1 MKRKFA
7 ILLVLV
13 LALSACSFSL
23 AACDEE
29 GKTNEISD
37 FERFNGW
44 RYLTEYTYSYTS
56 LFEWDEE
63 HEKWD
68 AMYTWWDEDSMYEST
83 DDLKGYDYL
92 INYNDG
98 DFPNEKWN
106 ALFLQGKSWMKS
118 FGETLTL
125 SREELEFSGTLGSMP
140 IKSMEFIGF
149 MNADI
154 ELSPS
159 EEQMAEADLHY
170 YSFETKY
177 FAGTSHEQVPPVVQ
191 LIFVTKGIEIDGQLY
206 CAQFEYSAPANV
218 KSPD

>member
-1 MKRKFA
+1 MKKKFA
-7 ILLVLV
+7 LLLVSV
-13 LALSACSFSL
+13 LIISACVFSL
-23 AACDEE
+23 VACDNAD
-29 GKTNEISD
+29 KTEEISD

-63 HEKWD
+63 YEKWD
-68 AMYTWWDEDSMYEST
+68 AMYIRWDDESGT
-83 DDLKGYDYL
+83 DDLRGYDYL

-118 FGETLTL
+118 FGETVTL
-125 SREELEFSGTLGSMP
+125 SREELGFSGTLGSMP

-149 MNADI
+149 MNVDI

-159 EEQMAEADLHY
+159 EEQMAEADLYY
-170 YSFETKY
+170 YSFEAKY

-191 LIFVTKGIEIDGQLY
+191 LVFVTRSVEIDGQLY
-206 CAQFEYSAPANV
+206 SAQFEYSAPANTIRE
-218 KSPD
+218 D

>member
-13 LALSACSFSL
+13 LALSACAFSL

-63 HEKWD
+63 YEKWD
-68 AMYTWWDEDSMYEST
+68 AMYIRWDDESGT
-83 DDLKGYDYL
+83 DDLRGYDYL

-106 ALFLQGKSWMKS
+106 ALFLQGKS
-118 FGETLTL
+118 
-125 SREELEFSGTLGSMP
+125 
-140 IKSMEFIGF
+140 
-149 MNADI
+149 
-154 ELSPS
+154 
-159 EEQMAEADLHY
+159 
-170 YSFETKY
+170 
-177 FAGTSHEQVPPVVQ
+177 
-191 LIFVTKGIEIDGQLY
+191 
-206 CAQFEYSAPANV
+206 
-218 KSPD
+218 

>member
-7 ILLVLV
+7 LLLVSV
-13 LALSACSFSL
+13 LIVSACVFSL
-23 AACDEE
+23 AACDNAD
-29 GKTNEISD
+29 KTEEISD

-63 HEKWD
+63 YEKWD
-68 AMYTWWDEDSMYEST
+68 AMYIRWDDESGT
-83 DDLKGYDYL
+83 DDLRGYDYL

-118 FGETLTL
+118 FGETITL
-125 SREELEFSGTLGSMP
+125 SREAIEFSGTLGSIP
-140 IKSMEFIGF
+140 IKSMEFTGF
-149 MNADI
+149 MNSDI

-159 EEQMAEADLHY
+159 EEQMAEADLYY

-191 LIFVTKGIEIDGQLY
+191 LVFVTRSVEIDGQLY
-206 CAQFEYSAPANV
+206 SAQFEYSAPANTIRE
-218 KSPD
+218 D